1 MLHTFNFIAHLNDY
15 VFDDRFAYLSDGGC
29 RLRRHDSSNNYSPV
43 GTFTETEVELPNI
56 SGTAIR
62 EFTGVVVSGTIPDGT
77 SVGYQISIDDGTVWQ
92 WYNGTL
98 WQTAGAND
106 WSTLAQLDEGVPL
119 INGRQLK
126 IKLRLT
132 PDTDATLTPHLY
144 VIHVFFEAVWSYF
157 EDLKR
162 SIKTLIDNSISTP
175 LVDARELAA
184 VSSTITFTE
193 DNHWE
198 ILEVT
203 AVYDTINDP
212 GRLTNLYSS
221 YDAGTRVI
229 TLAGLVSAGSIVET
243 HYTGKCNVFLAA
255 DEDLQISEVPAVVV
269 VLPRAVEDKY
279 APKNLFSYEPLVGK
293 GVVRRREPLIPIS
306 STIMI
311 YAVSATEVGGLA
323 LQDALAEIF
332 EPEPAFRSVAVG
344 EDFFCLTYEPLIDN
358 DMVSTGLHVKAT
370 QLMVLGNKDLRA
382 FTDLQP
388 VTTIEGTYVGA
399 AQIGEP
405 GDPRSAAAILASP
418 NALVNPICETIP
430 PETKEITE

>member
-1 MLHTFNFIAHLNDY
+1 MLHTFNFIAHFDDY

-29 RLRRHDSSNNYSPV
+29 RLRRHDSANNYSPV

-62 EFTGVVVSGTIPDGT
+62 EFTGVAVAGTVPDGT
-77 SVGYQISIDDGTVWQ
+77 SVGYQISIDDGTIWQ
-92 WYNGTL
+92 WYNGTV
-98 WQTAGAND
+98 WQIAGVND
-106 WSTLAQLDEGVPL
+106 WSTLTQLDAGVPL
-119 INGRQLK
+119 IDGRQLK
-126 IKLRLT
+126 IKFRLT

-144 VIHVFFEAVWSYF
+144 VVHVFFEAVWGYF

-175 LVDARELAA
+175 LVDAQELAST
-184 VSSTITFTE
+184 SSTIAFTS
-193 DNHWE
+193 DNRWE
-198 ILEVT
+198 ILGVS
-203 AVYDTINDP
+203 AVYDTTGDP
-212 GRLTNLYSS
+212 GRLTNLYAS
-221 YDAGTRVI
+221 YDAGTRVV
-229 TLAGLVSAGSIVET
+229 TLTGSVASGNIVET
-243 HYTGKCNVFLAA
+243 HYIGKCNVFLAA
-255 DEDLQISEVPAVVV
+255 DEDLQISEVPAIVV

-279 APKNLFSYEPLVGK
+279 APKNLFTYEPLVGK

-332 EPEPAFRSVAVG
+332 EPEPVFRSVAVG

-388 VTTIEGTYVGA
+388 VTTIEGLYVGA
-399 AQIGEP
+399 AQVGEP
-405 GDPRSAAAILASP
+405 GDPSNLAATLTSP
-418 NALVNPICETIP
+418 DALVNPICETIP
-430 PETKEITE
+430 PETEEISE